1 MMEREARMMTMLE
14 IDEVRSAVAN
24 LQIDSYQLNQKFEML
39 EEKLEIIE
47 LKMNEILEIVGANSV
62 H

>member
-1 MMEREARMMTMLE
+1 MMAMLE
-14 IDEVRSAVAN
+14 IDEVRNAGAN

-47 LKMNEILEIVGANSV
+47 LKMNEILEIVGNPNV
-62 H
+62 N

>member
-1 MMEREARMMTMLE
+1 MLE
-14 IDEVRSAVAN
+14 IDEIRNVVVN

-47 LKMNEILEIVGANSV
+47 LKMNEILEIVGTPNV
-62 H
+62 Y

>member
-1 MMEREARMMTMLE
+1 MTEREVRTMQMLE
-14 IDEVRSAVAN
+14 IDEIRSAVAN

-47 LKMNEILEIVGANSV
+47 LKMNEILEIVGTPNV
-62 H
+62 Y